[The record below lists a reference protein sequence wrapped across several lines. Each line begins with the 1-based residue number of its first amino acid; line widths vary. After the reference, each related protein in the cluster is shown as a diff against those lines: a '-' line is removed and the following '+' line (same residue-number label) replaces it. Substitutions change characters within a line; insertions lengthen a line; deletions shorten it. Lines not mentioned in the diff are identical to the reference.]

1 MKPFL
6 IFRKPSHALLMITG
20 SAVLAGSM
28 IWSQPATA
36 AEPFLG
42 QIEYYAFNFAPR
54 GWAKCDGA
62 ILPINQNQS
71 LYSLL
76 GTTFG
81 GDGRTSFAL
90 PDLRGRIPVHDGG
103 SAGNGL
109 TRRPLGQKG
118 GEEQHTLTTTEIPA
132 HSHSLRGNTNAGN
145 QVLPAGNAL
154 ANDAPDETYR
164 DEAPSAEMRAGS
176 VAAASSGA
184 HDNMPPYL
192 VLNCTIALQGT
203 FPSRN

>member
-1 MKPFL
+1 MKSSL
-6 IFRKPSHALLMITG
+6 ITPKPCHALLMITG
-20 SAVLAGSM
+20 SAILVGAM
-28 IWSQPATA
+28 TWSQPASA
-36 AEPFLG
+36 SEPFLG

-54 GWAKCDGA
+54 NWAKCDGQ

-90 PDLRGRIPVHDGG
+90 PDMRGRIPVHDGG

-109 TRRPLGQKG
+109 TRRNLGQKG
-118 GEEQHTLTTTEIPA
+118 GEEQHTLTAAEIPA
-132 HSHSLRGNTNAGN
+132 HSHSLRGNTSAGN

-164 DEAPSAEMRAGS
+164 DEAPSVDMRAGS
-176 VAAASSGA
+176 IAATASGA
-184 HDNMPPYL
+184 HNNMPPYL
-192 VLNCTIALQGT
+192 VLNCTIAFQGI

>member
-1 MKPFL
+1 MKSSL
-6 IFRKPSHALLMITG
+6 IFRKPCHTLLMITG
-20 SAVLAGSM
+20 SIALTCA
-28 IWSQPATA
+28 ITWSQPVSAS
-36 AEPFLG
+36 EPFLG

-54 GWAKCDGA
+54 GWSKCDGT
-62 ILPINQNQS
+62 ILPISQNQS

-90 PDLRGRIPVHDGG
+90 PDMRGRIPVHDGG

-109 TRRPLGQKG
+109 TRRNLGQKG
-118 GEEQHTLTTTEIPA
+118 GEEQHTLTTAEIPA
-132 HSHSLRGNTNAGN
+132 HSHSLRGSTSAGN
-145 QVLPAGNAL
+145 QVLPAGNTL

-164 DEAPSAEMRAGS
+164 DDAPTAEMHAGS
-176 VAAASSGA
+176 VTATSSNA

-192 VLNCTIALQGT
+192 VLNCAIATRGI

>member
-1 MKPFL
+1 MKPSL
-6 IFRKPSHALLMITG
+6 IMRNPSHVLLMITG

-36 AEPFLG
+36 SEPFLG

-103 SAGNGL
+103 SAGSGL
-109 TRRPLGQKG
+109 TRRSLGQKG
-118 GEEQHTLTTTEIPA
+118 GEEQHTLTTAELPA
-132 HSHSLRGNTNAGN
+132 HSHSLRGNSNAGN

-164 DEAPSAEMRAGS
+164 NEAPTVDMFAGS
-176 VAAASSGA
+176 VAATASGA
-184 HDNMPPYL
+184 HNNMPPYL
-192 VLNCTIALQGT
+192 VLNCSIATQGL